1 MLTIPTTIRDS
12 INQNNG
18 KVVLLSIK
26 KQWLD
31 KILAG
36 EKTIEVRKTRPWE
49 FEYPFTVL
57 CYETKK
63 EGGSG
68 KIVAAFVCDSI
79 KDLDCFTELPVIIDG
94 TDMPTVTQEFCSKG
108 CLSYKEL
115 YNYGRTS
122 GRLYGWN
129 VQNVV
134 LIASAVKPLAL
145 AMGI

>member
-49 FEYPFTVL
+49 FEYDVTDVVAAEYNLPTDVAKLVVQQVRDRDIGRSELASYLDHYAIFAETVL
-57 CYETKK
+57 
-63 EGGSG
+63 
-68 KIVAAFVCDSI
+68 D
-79 KDLDCFTELPVIIDG
+79 
-94 TDMPTVTQEFCSKG
+94 
-108 CLSYKEL
+108 
-115 YNYGRTS
+115 
-122 GRLYGWN
+122 
-129 VQNVV
+129 
-134 LIASAVKPLAL
+134 AVF
-145 AMGI
+145 

>member
-68 KIVAAFVCDSI
+68 KIVAAFVCDFI
-79 KDLDCFTELPVIIDG
+79 KDLDCFT
-94 TDMPTVTQEFCSKG
+94 K
-108 CLSYKEL
+108 
-115 YNYGRTS
+115 
-122 GRLYGWN
+122 
-129 VQNVV
+129 
-134 LIASAVKPLAL
+134 
-145 AMGI
+145 